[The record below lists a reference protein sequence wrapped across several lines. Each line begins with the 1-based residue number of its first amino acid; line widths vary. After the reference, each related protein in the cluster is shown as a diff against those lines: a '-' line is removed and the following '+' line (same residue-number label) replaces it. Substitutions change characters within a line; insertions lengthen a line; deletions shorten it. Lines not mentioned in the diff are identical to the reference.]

1 MDNIFLLDMII
12 FNEFVIKNDPLK
24 KTIPFFVFMEGVQLP
39 QNQVL
44 VLEDTTIHGK
54 VLSKFYRNSKFN
66 ILVNFIFLLLTS

>member
-12 FNEFVIKNDPLK
+12 FNEFVTKNDPLK